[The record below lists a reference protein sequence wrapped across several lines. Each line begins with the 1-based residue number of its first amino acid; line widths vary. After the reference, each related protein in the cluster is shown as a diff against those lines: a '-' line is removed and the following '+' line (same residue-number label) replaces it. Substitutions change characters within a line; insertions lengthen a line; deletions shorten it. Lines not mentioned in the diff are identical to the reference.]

1 MGQLLDADG
10 NVVVRVAVVSGSAGG
25 SGGSTDV
32 SALNRET
39 TQDAVRIAVQNIDV
53 DLGAASDAAAASDTG
68 ASSIVSLLKRG
79 LQRWTTLLE
88 RIPALVSGRIPVD
101 GSGVTQPVSAVT
113 RACVGRETIA
123 LAAAGTASLTVPVGA
138 VAAHVQA
145 DGASIRIR
153 LDGQAPT
160 ATVGTRLDDG
170 VIYPVDTSLAGVRLY
185 GVGACN
191 VQVVYFDRA

>member
-1 MGQLLDADG
+1 MSYLVALDTSTNPPTYREVLCDSSGAL
-10 NVVVRVAVVSGSAGG
+10 VVSG
-25 SGGSTDV
+25 T
-32 SALNRET
+32 
-39 TQDAVRIAVQNIDV
+39 
-53 DLGAASDAAAASDTG
+53 
-68 ASSIVSLLKRG
+68 
-79 LQRWTTLLE
+79 
-88 RIPALVSGRIPVD
+88 VSGTSGLTDAQLRATPVPVNAAPRA
-101 GSGVTQPVSAVT
+101 SG
-113 RACVGRETIA
+113 GRETIP

-138 VAAHVQA
+138 VAAHIQA
-145 DGASIRIR
+145 DGATIRIR